1 MPGRR
6 QLRGRRYY
14 GQEGNFSALIET
26 LSGGTWTRA
35 TAPLP
40 EASLAGGRARR
51 SFLPSP
57 HDLRGRRCL
66 QRPGPH
72 RARPNRD
79 AVPRNLDRRNC
90 TLAAGITAATLLAV
104 ACPAPGMCAATGETG
119 LLAGNSHALVETL
132 SGSNWTPVKVA
143 LPPGATVTAGARLS
157 GVACPAVGT
166 CVAAGFYTGP
176 DRVLG
181 LGGGASSG
189 RCPGCLATR

>member
-1 MPGRR
+1 MPVSFQRCAVHKDR
-6 QLRGRRYY
+6 ACRDAQAPEITDEL
-14 GQEGNFSALIET
+14 E
-26 LSGGTWTRA
+26 SGGVDVTPVDHLRRVPDPGDPGVVDDAESGTV
-35 TAPLP
+35 TYDG
-40 EASLAGGRARR
+40 ASEVARDGV
-51 SFLPSP
+51 SGFLVLE
-57 HDLRGRRCL
+57 D
-66 QRPGPH
+66 
-72 RARPNRD
+72 D
-79 AVPRNLDRRNC
+79 C

-132 SGSNWTPVKVA
+132 PGSNWTPVKVA

-176 DRVLG
+176 DGVLG
-181 LGGGASSG
+181 LGGGASAG